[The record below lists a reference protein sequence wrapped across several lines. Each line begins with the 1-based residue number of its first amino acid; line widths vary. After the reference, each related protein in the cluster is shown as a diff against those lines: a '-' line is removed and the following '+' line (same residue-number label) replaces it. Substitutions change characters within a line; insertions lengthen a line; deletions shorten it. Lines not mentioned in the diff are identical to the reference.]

1 VSKTWNLGIRCTPTP
16 LGWAKPSMIVV
27 NSKSD
32 LFHENVSFDFIDKVF
47 AVAALTPQHTYQV
60 LTKRPDRMAE
70 YLESRQIGTPDAA
83 MNFKGA
89 VLSNV
94 WLGTSVESQSQVCER
109 HAVLRRCA
117 AAVRFYSVEPL
128 LSLINLDLEGIGWVI
143 VGGES
148 GRRARPNRI
157 EWVRSIVKQCKDANV
172 PCFVKQLGLNV
183 WEDIDGWGSQ
193 YAENT
198 FWFTKHRNG
207 GDMTE
212 WPEDLRVRQMPEMC
226 RAV

>member
-1 VSKTWNLGIRCTPTP
+1 
-16 LGWAKPSMIVV
+16 MIVV

-32 LFHENVSFDFIDKVF
+32 LFHENVSFELIDSVF
-47 AVAALTPQHTYQV
+47 VLAAMTPQHTYQII
-60 LTKRPDRMAE
+60 TKFPDRMAE
-70 YLESRQIGTPDAA
+70 YSESRQIGTPVWIDKVVHAIDRIDLRRTNAASDAA

-148 GRRARPNRI
+148 GRRPRPNRI
-157 EWVRSIVKQCKDANV
+157 EWVRSIVKQCKVAHV

-183 WEDIDGWGSQ
+183 WEDVDGWGSQ

-198 FWFTKHRNG
+198 FWFTKH
-207 GDMTE
+207 DMSE
-212 WPEDLRVRQMPEMC
+212 WPEDLRVRQMPE
-226 RAV
+226 R